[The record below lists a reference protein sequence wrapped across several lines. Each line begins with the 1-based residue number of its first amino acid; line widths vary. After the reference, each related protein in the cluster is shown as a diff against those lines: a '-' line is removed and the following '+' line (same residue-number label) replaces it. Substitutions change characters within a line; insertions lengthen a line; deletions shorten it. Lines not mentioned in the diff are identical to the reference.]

1 MIFWNEQTENKMDIE
16 KQLAGCTTSFDD
28 TLHELLS
35 DPETAKYYL
44 ETSLEAYEKDNNI
57 EILMQSV
64 RNVIEAQGGF
74 VKLAERTKSDPK
86 HLYDVFNGEQPP
98 QLDNLQDILIDL
110 GTHS

>member
-1 MIFWNEQTENKMDIE
+1 MDIE

-28 TLHELLS
+28 TLHELLT

-57 EILMQSV
+57 EILAQSM

-74 VKLAERTKSDPK
+74 TKLAERTNSNPK
-86 HLYDVFNGEQPP
+86 HLNDIFNGKHPP
-98 QLDNLQDILIDL
+98 QLNNLQDILADL
-110 GTHS
+110 GFCP